1 MRISDS
7 AEERLA
13 GQPETT
19 AGSPTARA
27 ETTERRAETTER
39 VAGLR
44 GEQVITNRQSS
55 PLEGESS
62 PVRSCWMCGIRLP
75 AHQMVADGGSACL
88 DVRWYCR
95 DTWGCTRRWTSHSSR
110 LAAIRPERPEE
121 AEKSEQPGDKAKGLP
136 PARRVAV

>member
-13 GQPETT
+13 DRTGATVD
-19 AGSPTARA
+19 SPTA
-27 ETTERRAETTER
+27 RAETTER

-44 GEQVITNRQSS
+44 GEQVITNRQPS
-55 PLEGESS
+55 PLDSESS

-95 DTWGCTRRWTSHSSR
+95 DTWGCTRRWTSHSAR
-110 LAAIRPERPEE
+110 LAAIRPDQADK
-121 AEKSEQPGDKAKGLP
+121 AEKSEQPSEQAKGAAA
-136 PARRVAV
+136 ARRVAV